1 VTGQDDALFPEPS
14 GMAALLLQHAEL
26 AERVQFLE
34 NLLSGHAGGAVQP
47 EETDPHQAD
56 LGKDD
61 VYRPVPAPQWWRL
74 EGDARAEAIA
84 RLAAWV
90 DQVYRPSYPAFAA
103 RLPECW
109 AEHAICLFTLDWLS
123 ELHAVLY
130 LQKRRVP
137 RDLAEQ
143 ADWHERHL
151 PAAAELMDAGT
162 KFCPHVTTGA
172 RGEAQ

>member
-1 VTGQDDALFPEPS
+1 VTGHDDALFPAPE

-34 NLLSGHAGGAVQP
+34 NLLAGHAGEA
-47 EETDPHQAD
+47 DPQQGEVA
-56 LGKDD
+56 DD
-61 VYRPVPAPQWWRL
+61 VYRPAPAPQWWRL

-109 AEHAICLFTLDWLS
+109 AEHPICLFTLDWLS

-172 RGEAQ
+172 MGEAQ